1 MSTVFDQLYEEL
13 FGERCGKEGEAFE
26 RLSAVVSAIVFPNA
40 DVAHDQKWRGQ
51 FSQSLYQ
58 VDVLLEEAGQ
68 KSFGEAKDYTGR
80 GKSGGKVGRG
90 DLQKLGGAVPD
101 VKASRGIFFSATDY
115 TREARRYAAASKEIV
130 GCPIDLMHV
139 RPSVDKD
146 KEGRIERIVLRMN
159 IQAIDFPNAK
169 WEPIIAPAGDDALQ
183 GLLRESGLEELE
195 FPLRIEQFF
204 NSSGD
209 KIMTIHELTCR
220 GLDGAASGDG
230 AHFCF
235 WLPGHFVEVHGRLV
249 EILGLECRVSYL
261 RDNRVIEIVADGRP
275 MILVKSDDGTV
286 DKLITDAQLRRTVF
300 DDGGVIKRKG
310 F

>member
-1 MSTVFDQLYEEL
+1 MSTVFDRLYEEL

-101 VKASRGIFFSATDY
+101 VKASRGIFYSATDY

-139 RPSVDKD
+139 RPSVEKDKD
-146 KEGRIERIVLRMN
+146 GRIERIVLRMN
-159 IQAIDFPNAK
+159 IRTADFPNAK
-169 WEPIIAPAGDDALQ
+169 WMPIVAPAGYVALQ
-183 GLLRESGLEELE
+183 ELRQESGREELE
-195 FPLRIEQFF
+195 FSLKIEEFLS
-204 NSSGD
+204 SSGD
-209 KIMTIHELTCR
+209 EILTIRELTSR
-220 GLDGAASGDG
+220 GLDGAASNDG

-235 WLPGHFVEVHGRLV
+235 WLPNHFLEVQGKLV

-261 RDNRVIEIVADGRP
+261 EENRVIEIVADGDPR
-275 MILVKSDDGTV
+275 ILVRSDDGKV
-286 DKLITDAQLRRTVF
+286 DKLITDTQLRSIVF
-300 DDGGVIKRKG
+300 DGGGVIKRKW